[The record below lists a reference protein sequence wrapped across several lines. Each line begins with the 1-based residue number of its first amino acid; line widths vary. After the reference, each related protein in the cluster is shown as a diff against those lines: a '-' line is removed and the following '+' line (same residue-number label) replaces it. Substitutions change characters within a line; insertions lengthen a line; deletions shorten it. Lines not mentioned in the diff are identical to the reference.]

1 MKSRI
6 EDQSHQTHHF
16 ICLNMLKN
24 KKGNSKH
31 EGPKNR
37 AQKLGQD
44 IDHLSKTKLALGNR
58 ITSGLLQDVRKKES
72 QHIHVMMRERMT
84 TSIVEWKNLA
94 HLCNE
99 NHKIIT

>member
-44 IDHLSKTKLALGNR
+44 IDHLSKTKLAQGNR
-58 ITSGLLQDVRKKES
+58 ITLQTSELLQDVREKKGA
-72 QHIHVMMRERMT
+72 
-84 TSIVEWKNLA
+84 KKCL
-94 HLCNE
+94 
-99 NHKIIT
+99 

>member
-31 EGPKNR
+31 EGLKNR

-44 IDHLSKTKLALGNR
+44 IDHLSKTKLAQGNR
-58 ITSGLLQDVRKKES
+58 ITLQTSELLQDVREKKGA
-72 QHIHVMMRERMT
+72 Q
-84 TSIVEWKNLA
+84 KCL
-94 HLCNE
+94 
-99 NHKIIT
+99 